1 MSVPLPQKRRN
12 SMKPPKGIQMIAA
25 KKADDK
31 EMKRDL
37 VVISTTWGLRVAIS
51 MTALTRP
58 FQISSNQLHH

>member
-1 MSVPLPQKRRN
+1 
-12 SMKPPKGIQMIAA
+12 MKPPRGMQITAA

-51 MTALTRP
+51 MAALTRP

>member
-1 MSVPLPQKRRN
+1 
-12 SMKPPKGIQMIAA
+12 MKPPRGMQMTAA

-51 MTALTRP
+51 MAALISP